1 MAPQDGDQLKRSAFG
16 GVIWKLSERICAQLV
31 SMIVSVILARILLPD
46 DYSLVSIVMIFFA
59 FCNVFISGGLN
70 TALIQKK
77 NIDPVDYST
86 VLCVSLAVAALL
98 YVLMFFCSPLIARMY
113 GKAQLIPIIRVM
125 ALTFFINA
133 FKSVLSAYTSRN
145 LQFRKFFLSTIVGTV
160 ISAFVGIAMALNGFG
175 AWALVAQEMTNSV
188 FDAVILSFT
197 TRMKLVAAFSS
208 DRLKSLFQYG
218 WKIFVT
224 SIISTLYDQI
234 NPLIVGLKFSTADL
248 AYYSKGNS
256 FPGLIN
262 STINDTLAAV
272 LFPVMSKV
280 QDNKEDVL
288 NITRRY
294 VKVASYVM
302 FPVMI
307 GFYAVA
313 ESFVKVLL
321 TEKWLSV
328 VPYIRI
334 FSISYMFNLIHV
346 GNLQAIKAIGRS
358 DITLI
363 LEVLKKSIYF
373 VIIAAFVFFSDSPEV
388 LALSSLLCT
397 FVALVINTL
406 PNRALIG
413 YRYSFQLTDILPNL
427 GCAVVMGGLV
437 FLLGRLA
444 MPVYLL
450 LPLQI
455 LAGIMLYVLLSIVTK
470 NENFAYLLDLIKH
483 SLMRDKAC

>member
-1 MAPQDGDQLKRSAFG
+1 MASQDGDQLKRSAFD
-16 GVIWKLSERICAQLV
+16 GVVWKLSERVCARLV
-31 SMIVSVILARILLPD
+31 SMIVSIILARILVPE
-46 DYSLVSIVMIFFA
+46 DYSLVSIVAIFFA

-77 NIDPVDYST
+77 DADAADYST
-86 VLCVSLAVAALL
+86 VLYVSLAVAAVL
-98 YVLMFFCSPLIARMY
+98 YALMFLFAPLIARMY
-113 GKAQLIPIIRVM
+113 GKAQLASIIRVM
-125 ALTFFINA
+125 SLTFFINA
-133 FKSVLSAYTSRN
+133 LKSVLSAYTSSN
-145 LQFRKFFLSTIVGTV
+145 LQFKKFFFSTIVGTV
-160 ISAFVGIAMALNGFG
+160 ISAFVGIGMALNGFG
-175 AWALVAQEMTNSV
+175 AWALVAQEMTNSF
-188 FDAVILSFT
+188 FDTVILFFT
-197 TRMKLVAAFSS
+197 TRMKLVVTFSS
-208 DRLKSLFQYG
+208 DRLKSLFRYG
-218 WKIFVT
+218 WKIFVS
-224 SIISTLYDQI
+224 SIVSTVYDQI

-262 STINDTLAAV
+262 STISDTLAAV
-272 LFPVMSKV
+272 LFPVMAKV

-294 VKVASYVM
+294 VKIASYVM

-321 TEKWLSV
+321 TEKWLPV

-363 LEVLKKSIYF
+363 LEILKKGIYF
-373 VIIAAFVFFSDSPEV
+373 AVITAFVFLSGRPEI
-388 LALSSLLCT
+388 LALSSLVCT

-406 PNRALIG
+406 PNRKLIG
-413 YRYSFQLTDILPNL
+413 YRYRLQLMDILPNL
-427 GCAVVMGGLV
+427 VSAAVMGGIVL
-437 FLLGRLA
+437 LLGRLRISA
-444 MPVYLL
+444 CLL
-450 LPLQI
+450 LMLQI
-455 LAGIMLYVLLSIVTK
+455 LTGAAIYVCLSIITK
-470 NENFAYLLDLIKH
+470 NENFGYLLDTIKQG
-483 SLMRDKAC
+483 LMRKKAC